1 MDKRLREAH
10 DSTAHV
16 VTPCPH
22 CRVPLPAYQLPSH
35 KCRKAPNP
43 PKPCTFCQ
51 AEIPYEDYVD
61 HVKDCGSRTQ
71 QCPTCRKYIQSWEI
85 DKHVASCITNPPVER
100 PQKVAN
106 RPYPSAESETKAR
119 VDPGKVGASRALGGK
134 PAARPGPAVRPGAVA
149 KPGPAGRPALKPGT
163 HKPGKAGAS
172 KAGPPSGSQ
181 SEEWAV

>member
-22 CRVPLPAYQLPSH
+22 CRVQLPAYQLPSH

-71 QCPTCRKYIQSWEI
+71 QCPTCRKFIQSWEF
-85 DKHVASCITNPPVER
+85 DKHVASCFVSPPVER
-100 PQKVAN
+100 PQRVAN
-106 RPYPSAESETKAR
+106 RPYVNAETENKAR

-134 PAARPGPAVRPGAVA
+134 QPAKPGRPTAVA
-149 KPGPAGRPALKPGT
+149 KPGPAVRPAVKPGA

-172 KAGPPSGSQ
+172 KAGPQPAASAHQ
-181 SEEWAV
+181 DEEWAA